1 MTDSF
6 AFHGVDQIR
15 IYVDGEDTGFDDYG
29 LDGDTQTDY
38 EPFDLEEKWDNEDI
52 VKFGYYENRVETIW
66 EFDVEKFDIN
76 KLSFHHQC
84 FDVIFGPADYNCEE
98 DWLTLRYDGQS
109 LEDNIVASNTSDGD
123 FQQEWYMYD
132 DEDDC
137 DSDFAEDE
145 EEEEDVETRLNNE
158 YDEVFN
164 DGDIYTV
171 KANGKWG
178 FADKD
183 GEELIA
189 PRYDWMGDEF
199 VEGVIVVGYDGGGI
213 GYVNDEGIEIVAPKY
228 DRACEFCNGFAAVAL
243 NGKWGFVDKSG
254 KEVVE
259 VKYDRVENFENGKAK
274 VILDE
279 EEFEID
285 TQGNRIEG
293 EEAEEDVTE
302 LLSKVFGTLA
312 WVMADMDDEVT
323 DEEIQAI
330 LGIANG
336 FEIFDLDEVRQRLMF
351 EKMGIRDYNSHTALA
366 ESVPAKYRTK
376 MFQALT
382 VVAASDFKIKQ
393 SEVALLG
400 GLSEIWELDWDT
412 TANDI
417 INSVMEHFSASH
429 PDHEVEIE

>member
-1 MTDSF
+1 MAITPFQSPQTTVYQLFIRGGVFDNTKAALREIADQAGFAYEKAWTTQQFGSKLVDFLNANSAQTPASKSEPNKSQKQHVRVEVEITEHDYVAFDSDEEMTDSF

-29 LDGDTQTDY
+29 LDGDTHTDY

-145 EEEEDVETRLNNE
+145 EE
-158 YDEVFN
+158 
-164 DGDIYTV
+164 
-171 KANGKWG
+171 
-178 FADKD
+178 
-183 GEELIA
+183 
-189 PRYDWMGDEF
+189 
-199 VEGVIVVGYDGGGI
+199 
-213 GYVNDEGIEIVAPKY
+213 
-228 DRACEFCNGFAAVAL
+228 
-243 NGKWGFVDKSG
+243 
-254 KEVVE
+254 
-259 VKYDRVENFENGKAK
+259 
-274 VILDE
+274 
-279 EEFEID
+279 FEID

-293 EEAEEDVTE
+293 EETEEDVTG

-429 PDHEVEIE
+429 PDREVEIE